1 MGRGTAAAEAGSN
14 NNLSSPASPGPVQE
28 GQTGGQ
34 ALGIPLPPH
43 SPSTCPRRSGPG
55 LQPKEDRSPIRGVC
69 LILIVR
75 FSRNH
80 AMPSIRPIV
89 IRYRGIAGQGN
100 GRPPTARTS
109 ENANSAKFIILHKK
123 RGHEASERTNT
134 YSRADPALAVDVDRP
149 TLVTFDTCICY
160 Q

>member
-80 AMPSIRPIV
+80 AMPSIRTIV
-89 IRYRGIAGQGN
+89 TRYRGIAGLGM

-109 ENANSAKFIILHKK
+109 ENANSTTFVFLH
-123 RGHEASERTNT
+123 RICFL
-134 YSRADPALAVDVDRP
+134 SRARRIGRVLEKHSGIDQSGERIVVEIF
-149 TLVTFDTCICY
+149 VT
-160 Q
+160 